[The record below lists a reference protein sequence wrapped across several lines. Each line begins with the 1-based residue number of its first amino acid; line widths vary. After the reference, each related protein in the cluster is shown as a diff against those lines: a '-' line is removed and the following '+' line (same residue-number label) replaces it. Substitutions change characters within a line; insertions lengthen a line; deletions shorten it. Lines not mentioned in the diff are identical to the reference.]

1 MNKTGNLLEIKD
13 LSVAF
18 RVEGKYVTAV
28 DSVSLEVRKGEIL
41 GLVGES
47 GSGKSVTCRSIMRLI
62 PDPPGRIQKGKVI
75 FKGKDILEMSKKEMY
90 KVRGNKISMIFQ
102 EPMTSLNPVY
112 TCGNQIIEA
121 VLLHQKVNRQEAR
134 QRAIEMLNLVGIPMP
149 EVRIDSYPHELS
161 GGMRQRV
168 MIAMAL
174 SCNPEILIAD
184 EPTTALDPTIQAQIL
199 DLIKQLQ
206 KKLSITVIFIT
217 HDLGVIAEICDR
229 VAVMYAGS
237 IVEQADVIEI
247 FHNPKHPYTNELLK
261 AIPKINEKRDVLH
274 NIKGVIPNIVDIPK
288 GCGFHPRCAYCME
301 KCKMQKPPLF
311 EPDKG
316 HEVRCWLF
324 EKEINS

>member
-121 VLLHQKVNRQEAR
+121 ILLHQKVNRQEAR

-261 AIPKINEKRDVLH
+261 AIPKINEKCDVLH

>member
-121 VLLHQKVNRQEAR
+121 ILLHQKVNRQEAR

-149 EVRIDSYPHELS
+149 KVRIDSYPHELS

-261 AIPKINEKRDVLH
+261 AIPKINEKCDVLH

>member
-28 DSVSLEVRKGEIL
+28 DSVSLDVRKGEIL

-261 AIPKINEKRDVLH
+261 AIPKINEKCDVLH

>member
-121 VLLHQKVNRQEAR
+121 ILLHQKVNRQEAR